1 MEKTKKIFCG
11 LLLFIPVFLI
21 TGPAI
26 PDIIITFSS
35 IFFLILIFLNKT
47 QNEIAKLRWF
57 KISII
62 FWIFLIISS
71 FFAYN
76 FTTAFTESIIFIR
89 FLLIPI
95 VVLIILFEY
104 QLAIKLLFVT
114 IFVSVVF
121 VIFDTFFLS
130 LDDELMI
137 YFPSL
142 KIQILIQSIFF
153 QVLFYVLNL

>member
-121 VIFDTFFLS
+121 VIFDTFFQFS
-130 LDDELMI
+130 FCQRI
-137 YFPSL
+137 
-142 KIQILIQSIFF
+142 SI
-153 QVLFYVLNL
+153 N